1 MLQPILYIGVFLTSV
16 AVFARVRQKAV
27 RQWVL
32 LAASYV
38 LYLTWT
44 KWFAAVLFP
53 STCVNYL
60 IGQWLR
66 KRPAWL
72 PLTVGIVFNL
82 ALLGSFKY
90 LPELAVSVPFSSF
103 EPFAHLALPLGLSF
117 WTFQAMSYLFDLYRE
132 EELDPTF
139 AEFALYMAFFPV
151 TISGPVCR
159 MPEMLP
165 QFREAAVRPGDR
177 ERGFVRIA
185 LGVLMMEVGK
195 LLGQGILGGDGI
207 NSGFDRLTLWSGPDV
222 WCLSI
227 GFGLQLFF
235 DFAGYSH
242 VAIGA
247 AQMLGITVP
256 ENFNRPFDSATP
268 SIFWTRWHMSLS
280 FWIRDYVFLPLAMV
294 SRSMLW
300 RNLVL
305 ILSMVLFGLWHKAS
319 LLFILW
325 GCYHG
330 VLLVAHRQIQQLQ
343 KRFEFAPPSAL
354 WPIISW
360 FMTMALVSLGW
371 VFFRA
376 NSLAKAGAMLA
387 AVGSL
392 SSYSTQYVSGSL
404 YLLVF
409 LVGAGYA
416 AVVAISDSL
425 NRQLSGAEPSSL
437 GMMGVLAQKRWY
449 WLPALYVL
457 VLALVLMVTL
467 TETANTA
474 QLMYRAF

>member
-1 MLQPILYIGVFLTSV
+1 
-16 AVFARVRQKAV
+16 
-27 RQWVL
+27 
-32 LAASYV
+32 
-38 LYLTWT
+38 
-44 KWFAAVLFP
+44 
-53 STCVNYL
+53 
-60 IGQWLR
+60 
-66 KRPAWL
+66 
-72 PLTVGIVFNL
+72 
-82 ALLGSFKY
+82 
-90 LPELAVSVPFSSF
+90 
-103 EPFAHLALPLGLSF
+103 
-117 WTFQAMSYLFDLYRE
+117 
-132 EELDPTF
+132 
-139 AEFALYMAFFPV
+139 
-151 TISGPVCR
+151 
-159 MPEMLP
+159 
-165 QFREAAVRPGDR
+165 
-177 ERGFVRIA
+177 
-185 LGVLMMEVGK
+185 
-195 LLGQGILGGDGI
+195 
-207 NSGFDRLTLWSGPDV
+207 
-222 WCLSI
+222 
-227 GFGLQLFF
+227 
-235 DFAGYSH
+235 
-242 VAIGA
+242 
-247 AQMLGITVP
+247 
-256 ENFNRPFDSATP
+256 
-268 SIFWTRWHMSLS
+268 MSLS
-280 FWIRDYVFLPLAMV
+280 FWIRDYVFLPLAMA

-330 VLLVAHRQIQQLQ
+330 VLLVAHRQIQQFE
-343 KRFEFAPPSAL
+343 KRFEFATPSAV

-360 FMTMALVSLGW
+360 LMTMALVSLGW

-437 GMMGVLAQKRWY
+437 GIMGVLTQKRWY